1 MGDADVYEPSL
12 GACALDAY
20 PGAWK
25 DHPSSRVYVYLC
37 VCVCVCVCV
46 SCVQDKLL
54 RHLRRMRM
62 VYGPVYDFFPPSYIL
77 PRERAAFEAEMAA
90 QTEQVHGMGLDG

>member
-1 MGDADVYEPSL
+1 MCTNPRSVHVRWTPTLAHVGTIHRVVCEC
-12 GACALDAY
+12 ACV
-20 PGAWK
+20 
-25 DHPSSRVYVYLC
+25 R
-37 VCVCVCVCV
+37 VCVWCLLVCV

-90 QTEQVHGMGLDG
+90 QTEQVHGWDG

>member
-1 MGDADVYEPSL
+1 MPMCTNPRSVHVRWTPTLAHGRTIHRVVCMCTC
-12 GACALDAY
+12 ACACA
-20 PGAWK
+20 
-25 DHPSSRVYVYLC
+25 
-37 VCVCVCVCV
+37 CVCV

-90 QTEQVHGMGLDG
+90 QTEQVHGDG